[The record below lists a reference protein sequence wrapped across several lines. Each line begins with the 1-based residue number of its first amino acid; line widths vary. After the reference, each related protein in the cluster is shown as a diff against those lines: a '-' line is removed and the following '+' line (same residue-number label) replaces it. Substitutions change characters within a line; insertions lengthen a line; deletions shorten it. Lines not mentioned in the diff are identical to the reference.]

1 MTEQHEHTF
10 KILVTGPFAAG
21 KTSLIQAI
29 SQSPVVTTEVATS
42 GEEAVV
48 KANTTVAMDF
58 GTFALNPLADG
69 EELVHLLMFGT
80 PGQERF
86 RFMTDILKA
95 DVDVVTFVVDARA
108 PASFQEARGMLELVM
123 NDLRVPL
130 VIAVNRCDDRD
141 QARLVAEYLG
151 VAADVP
157 AIPCQLIDPESG
169 REVVA
174 EVLVALLQSAE
185 SAETPTDGPTAS
197 STDRTLVPHG
207 GI

>member
-1 MTEQHEHTF
+1 MTTEHTF

-42 GEEAVV
+42 GEEAAV

-58 GTFALNPLADG
+58 GTFALSPLDDS

-108 PASFQEARGMLELVM
+108 PASFQEARSMLALVM
-123 NDLRVPL
+123 NGLRVPL
-130 VIAVNRCDDRD
+130 VIAVNRCDDRE
-141 QARLVAEYLG
+141 QARQVAGYLG
-151 VAADVP
+151 AGPDIP

-174 EVLVALLQSAE
+174 EVLVALLDADDSA
-185 SAETPTDGPTAS
+185 
-197 STDRTLVPHG
+197 LVTQG
-207 GI
+207 GIS

>member
-1 MTEQHEHTF
+1 MTNIQVPDHTF

-29 SQSPVVTTEVATS
+29 SQSPVVTTEVHTS
-42 GEEAVV
+42 GEEASV

-58 GTFALNPLADG
+58 GTFALEPMQEG

-95 DVDVVTFVVDARA
+95 DVDVVAFVVDGLA
-108 PASFQEARGMLELVM
+108 PEGHDDAATMLGFVM
-123 NDLRVPL
+123 NGLRVPL
-130 VIAVNRCDDRD
+130 VIAVNRCDNRRD
-141 QARLVAEYLG
+141 ARLVAEALG
-151 VAADVP
+151 AGADIP

-174 EVLVALLQSAE
+174 EVLVALLE
-185 SAETPTDGPTAS
+185 
-197 STDRTLVPHG
+197 STDLALAAPG
-207 GI
+207 GAA

>member
-1 MTEQHEHTF
+1 MITTPDHTF

-29 SQSPVVTTEVATS
+29 SQSPVVTTEVHTA
-42 GEEAVV
+42 GEEAAV

-58 GTFALNPLADG
+58 GTFALEPHTAD
-69 EELVHLLMFGT
+69 EAPVQLLMFGT

-95 DVDVVTFVVDARA
+95 DVDVVTFVVDAHAVDSRA
-108 PASFQEARGMLELVM
+108 EARAMLGLLM
-123 NDLRVPL
+123 LDLRVPL
-130 VIAVNRCDDRD
+130 VIAVNRCDDHES
-141 QARLVAEYLG
+141 ARLVADDLG
-151 VAADVP
+151 VSAEVP

-174 EVLVALLQSAE
+174 EVLVALLEA
-185 SAETPTDGPTAS
+185 TDLALAAP
-197 STDRTLVPHG
+197 G
-207 GI
+207 GAA

>member
-1 MTEQHEHTF
+1 MTELTLPNGSVAPEHTF

-21 KTSLIQAI
+21 KTSLIQSV

-42 GEEAVV
+42 GDEAAV

-58 GTFALNPLADG
+58 GTYALDPTDDSD
-69 EELVHLLMFGT
+69 ERIHLLMFGT

-108 PASFQEARGMLELVM
+108 PAAYQEARGMLALVM
-123 NDLRVPL
+123 SDLRVPL
-130 VIAVNRCDDRD
+130 VIAVNRCDNQE
-141 QARLVAEYLG
+141 QARKVAEYLG
-151 VAADVP
+151 AASDVP

-169 REVVA
+169 REVIA
-174 EVLVALLQSAE
+174 EVLAALLDATDL
-185 SAETPTDGPTAS
+185 ALATP
-197 STDRTLVPHG
+197 G
-207 GI
+207 GAT

>member
-1 MTEQHEHTF
+1 MAGGHEHTF

-29 SQSPVVTTEVATS
+29 SQSPVVTTEVATT
-42 GEEAVV
+42 GEEAAV

-58 GTFALNPLADG
+58 GTFALNPLD
-69 EELVHLLMFGT
+69 ESDELVHLLMFGT

-86 RFMTDILKA
+86 HFMTDILKA

-108 PASFQEARGMLELVM
+108 PASYQEARGMLALVM
-123 NDLRVPL
+123 SDLKVPL
-130 VIAVNRCDDRD
+130 VIAVNRCDDPD
-141 QARLVAEYLG
+141 QARAVADYLG
-151 VAADVP
+151 AASTVP

-174 EVLVALLQSAE
+174 EVLVALLQS
-185 SAETPTDGPTAS
+185 TDLA
-197 STDRTLVPHG
+197 LVTQG
-207 GI
+207 GVSCP

>member
-1 MTEQHEHTF
+1 MQLAYAVKVPQWLQALFDGGIKDNNVAVITTNLEYLAWGFLASSLFGVLLDYTIA
-10 KILVTGPFAAG
+10 KLGP
-21 KTSLIQAI
+21 LI
-29 SQSPVVTTEVATS
+29 
-42 GEEAVV
+42 
-48 KANTTVAMDF
+48 
-58 GTFALNPLADG
+58 
-69 EELVHLLMFGT
+69 
-80 PGQERF
+80 
-86 RFMTDILKA
+86 
-95 DVDVVTFVVDARA
+95 
-108 PASFQEARGMLELVM
+108 M

-185 SAETPTDGPTAS
+185 RSAETTTTDGSTAS

>member
-1 MTEQHEHTF
+1 MNTGEHTF

-42 GEEAVV
+42 GEEAAV

-58 GTFALNPLADG
+58 GTFALSPLDDSD
-69 EELVHLLMFGT
+69 ELVHLLMFGT

-95 DVDVVTFVVDARA
+95 DVDVVTFVVDGRA
-108 PASFQEARGMLELVM
+108 PATFQEARSMLALVM
-123 NDLRVPL
+123 SDLRVPL

-141 QARLVAEYLG
+141 QARAVAEYLG
-151 VAADVP
+151 ASTDVP
-157 AIPCQLIDPESG
+157 AIPCQLIDPDSG

-174 EVLVALLQSAE
+174 EVLVALLEAAE
-185 SAETPTDGPTAS
+185 LAVTSQGGAS
-197 STDRTLVPHG
+197 
-207 GI
+207 

>member
-1 MTEQHEHTF
+1 MIMTASPDHTF

-29 SQSPVVTTEVATS
+29 SQSPVVTTEVQTA
-42 GEEAVV
+42 GEEAAV

-58 GTFALNPLADG
+58 GTFALEPHNAD
-69 EELVHLLMFGT
+69 EAPVQLLMFGT

-95 DVDVVTFVVDARA
+95 DVDVVTFVVDAHAAGSRA
-108 PASFQEARGMLELVM
+108 EARAMLGLLM
-123 NDLRVPL
+123 LDLRVPL
-130 VIAVNRCDDRD
+130 VIAVNRCDDHES
-141 QARLVAEYLG
+141 ARLVADDLG
-151 VAADVP
+151 VGVEVP

-174 EVLVALLQSAE
+174 EVLVALLEA
-185 SAETPTDGPTAS
+185 TDLALAAP
-197 STDRTLVPHG
+197 G
-207 GI
+207 GAA

>member
-1 MTEQHEHTF
+1 MSGTEHTF

-42 GEEAVV
+42 GEEAEV

-58 GTFALNPLADG
+58 GTFALSPLDEG
-69 EELVHLLMFGT
+69 DELVHLLMFGT

-95 DVDVVTFVVDARA
+95 DVDVVTFVVDGHA
-108 PASFQEARGMLELVM
+108 PATFQEARQMLALVM
-123 NDLRVPL
+123 SDLHVPM
-130 VIAVNRCDDRD
+130 VIAVNRCDDAE
-141 QARLVAEYLG
+141 QARAVADYLG
-151 VAADVP
+151 ASADVP

-174 EVLVALLQSAE
+174 EVLVTLLEA
-185 SAETPTDGPTAS
+185 TDLAVAS
-197 STDRTLVPHG
+197 QG
-207 GI
+207 GAS

>member
-1 MTEQHEHTF
+1 MSGQEHTF

-29 SQSPVVTTEVATS
+29 SQSPVVTTEVATT

-58 GTFALNPLADG
+58 GTFALSPLDEG
-69 EELVHLLMFGT
+69 DDLVHLLMFGT

-108 PASFQEARGMLELVM
+108 PASYQEARGMLALVM
-123 NDLRVPL
+123 NDLQVPL
-130 VIAVNRCDDRD
+130 VIAVNRCDDPD
-141 QARLVAEYLG
+141 QARAVADYLG
-151 VAADVP
+151 AAPSVP

-174 EVLVALLQSAE
+174 EVLVALLQS
-185 SAETPTDGPTAS
+185 TDLALATQGGAS
-197 STDRTLVPHG
+197 
-207 GI
+207 

>member
-1 MTEQHEHTF
+1 MPAAHEHTF

-29 SQSPVVTTEVATS
+29 SQSPVVTTEVATT
-42 GEEAVV
+42 GEEAAV

-58 GTFALNPLADG
+58 GTFALSPLDDSD
-69 EELVHLLMFGT
+69 ELVHLLMFGT

-108 PASFQEARGMLELVM
+108 PASYQEARGMLALVM
-123 NDLRVPL
+123 SDLKVPL
-130 VIAVNRCDDRD
+130 VIAVNRCDDPD
-141 QARLVAEYLG
+141 QARAVADYLG
-151 VAADVP
+151 AAATVP

-174 EVLVALLQSAE
+174 EVLVALLQS
-185 SAETPTDGPTAS
+185 TDLALVTQGGAS
-197 STDRTLVPHG
+197 
-207 GI
+207 

>member
-1 MTEQHEHTF
+1 MATPHDHTF

-29 SQSPVVTTEVATS
+29 SQSPVVTTEVQTS
-42 GEEAVV
+42 GEEAAV

-58 GTFALNPLADG
+58 GTFALDTGAG
-69 EELVHLLMFGT
+69 EEPVHLLMFGT

-95 DVDVVTFVVDARA
+95 DVDVVTFVVDGRA
-108 PASFQEARGMLELVM
+108 PATFPEARQMLALVM
-123 NDLRVPL
+123 NGLRVPL
-130 VIAVNRCDDRD
+130 VIAVNRCDDLI
-141 QARLVAEYLG
+141 QARKVAEFLG
-151 VAADVP
+151 AAADVP

-174 EVLVALLQSAE
+174 EVLVVLLE
-185 SAETPTDGPTAS
+185 
-197 STDRTLVPHG
+197 STDLALAAPG
-207 GI
+207 GAA

>member
-1 MTEQHEHTF
+1 MASEQTF

-21 KTSLIQAI
+21 KTSLIQAV

-42 GEEAVV
+42 GEEAIV

-58 GTFALNPLADG
+58 GTFALDPMGDG
-69 EELVHLLMFGT
+69 DDVVHLLMFGT

-108 PASFQEARGMLELVM
+108 PASYQEARGMLALVM
-123 NDLRVPL
+123 TDLHVPL
-130 VIAVNRCDDRD
+130 VIAVNRCEDRQ
-141 QARLVAEYLG
+141 QARKIAEYLG
-151 VAADVP
+151 AAGDVP

-169 REVVA
+169 REVIA
-174 EVLVALLQSAE
+174 EVLVALLQS
-185 SAETPTDGPTAS
+185 TDLA
-197 STDRTLVPHG
+197 LVTQG
-207 GI
+207 GLS

>member
-1 MTEQHEHTF
+1 MAGEHEHTF

-42 GEEAVV
+42 GEEAVI

-58 GTFALNPLADG
+58 GTFALSPLDDG
-69 EELVHLLMFGT
+69 DELVHLLMFGT

-108 PASFQEARGMLELVM
+108 PASYQEARGMLALVM
-123 NDLRVPL
+123 TGLTVPL
-130 VIAVNRCDDRD
+130 VIAVNRCDDPD
-141 QARLVAEYLG
+141 QARAVADYLG
-151 VAADVP
+151 AAATVP

-174 EVLVALLQSAE
+174 EVLVALLQS
-185 SAETPTDGPTAS
+185 TDLALATQ
-197 STDRTLVPHG
+197 G
-207 GI
+207 GVS

>member
-1 MTEQHEHTF
+1 MADIAVPEHTF

-29 SQSPVVTTEVATS
+29 SQSPVVSTEVHTS
-42 GEEAVV
+42 GEEAAV

-58 GTFALNPLADG
+58 GTFALAPLTEGD
-69 EELVHLLMFGT
+69 EVVHLLMFGT

-95 DVDVVTFVVDARA
+95 DVDIVTFVVDGLA
-108 PASFQEARGMLELVM
+108 PETFAEARSMLTLVM
-123 NDLRVPL
+123 RDLRVPL
-130 VIAVNRCDDRD
+130 VIAVNRCDERSA
-141 QARLVAEYLG
+141 ARAVADELG
-151 VAADVP
+151 AATDVP

-174 EVLVALLQSAE
+174 EVLVALLEA
-185 SAETPTDGPTAS
+185 TDLALAAP
-197 STDRTLVPHG
+197 G
-207 GI
+207 GAA